1 MTFSPE
7 LQAAARHAQANQE
20 ALAKAVLANARALRM
35 SAPQREEAS
44 DAELLAHARARMSEL
59 LDHLARGARSDYVNL
74 VSQRYAAGKSS
85 EHLAQG
91 KADFGY
97 EDVLHDLKAQKLAL
111 VTWLGEQDIPSRQF
125 AQQVSELESLYA
137 DIQNAYAKTYQGL
150 IEEVVRVS
158 AENTAIRDL
167 NRTLERRNAELHVM
181 AEVSRAVSEAGSLAQ
196 FLEDSLSKVCELL
209 GAKSGG
215 IWRWDSKVQG
225 LQIQAQWR
233 MDALDIASIN
243 RSYQDRSEG
252 APVLTVFQD
261 GKAIAVEDAKV
272 DEGFAAFRR
281 FAEQLDFRGVIY
293 LPLVY
298 RGKSAGVLSLY
309 FQEARAFP
317 VEERNVLTSVGSQ
330 LAVAIQ
336 LAAYVADLETTQHQL
351 EEQVQ
356 ERTRE
361 LAREKAF
368 LDRIVTHVPAAVAL
382 VDRDMVYQWANPE
395 YSRMTG
401 VPLSQLVGHR
411 IFDALPGS
419 EAQLRQV
426 TETRSPLQATSFP
439 LQYRV
444 GEVERETYWDFTFVP
459 VHDEGVLV
467 LAVEVSERVESER
480 LQREK
485 IEQLKLT
492 DRMKDEF
499 LSILSHEL
507 RTPLNAVMGFGSILE
522 DELVGPLNDAQ
533 RSYLGRM
540 LGGAD
545 ALLKLINDLLDMSR
559 IQAGKFTLEP
569 EPFPIER
576 PLSEV
581 VETLRPLAEQRQH
594 RMSLASGGE
603 LPRVFAD
610 EQRVTQVL
618 TNLLSNAIKFT
629 PPGGQIR
636 VTARS
641 EGSMIHVGVED
652 SGIGISAADMAKLF
666 KPFSQLDMSDTRI
679 AGGTGLGLSISKAL
693 VEAHGG
699 RIGVHSEPGKGSC
712 FWFTLPIAKD

>member
-20 ALAKAVLANARALRM
+20 ELAKAVLATSRA
-35 SAPQREEAS
+35 P
-44 DAELLAHARARMSEL
+44 MSEL
-59 LDHLARGARSDYVNL
+59 LDHLARGARSDYVTL
-74 VSQRYAAGKSS
+74 VSQRYAAGPTSGQHDMS
-85 EHLAQG
+85 L
-91 KADFGY
+91 ADFGY
-97 EDVLHDLKAQKLAL
+97 DALLHDLNAQKLAL
-111 VTWLGEQDIPSRQF
+111 IAWLGEQDTPSRKF
-125 AQQVSELESLYA
+125 ARLISELERLYV
-137 DIQNAYAKTYQGL
+137 DIQSAYARTTQGW
-150 IEEVVRVS
+150 IAEVVRVS
-158 AENTAIRDL
+158 AENS
-167 NRTLERRNAELHVM
+167 ERRNAEFRFM
-181 AEVSRAVSEAGSLAQ
+181 AEVSRAVSEAGSLAL
-196 FLEDSLSKVCELL
+196 FLEGSLSKVCELL
-209 GAKSGG
+209 GAKSGA
-215 IWRWDSKVQG
+215 IWRWDSQVQG

-243 RSYQDRSEG
+243 RSYQGRSEG
-252 APVLTVFQD
+252 SPVLAVFHD

-272 DEGFAAFRR
+272 DEDFAAFRR
-281 FAEQLDFRGVIY
+281 FAEQLDFRGVMY

-317 VEERNVLTSVGSQ
+317 AEERNVLNSVGSQ

-336 LAAYVADLETTQHQL
+336 LATYVSDLETAQHQL

-361 LAREKAF
+361 LAKEKAF

-382 VDRDMVYQWANPE
+382 VNRDMVYQWANPE

-411 IFDALPGS
+411 LFDALPGS

-444 GEVERETYWDFTFVP
+444 GEVERKTYWDFTFVP
-459 VHDEGVLV
+459 VDDAGVLV
-467 LAVEVSERVESER
+467 LAVEVSERVERER

-522 DELVGPLNDAQ
+522 DELVGPLNDSQ
-533 RSYLGRM
+533 RNYLSRM

-559 IQAGKFTLEP
+559 IQAGKFTLAP
-569 EPFPIER
+569 EAFPIER
-576 PLSEV
+576 PLSDV

-594 RMSLASGGE
+594 HLSLATEGE
-603 LPRVFAD
+603 LPLVLGD
-610 EQRVTQVL
+610 EQRIMQVL
-618 TNLLSNAIKFT
+618 SNLLSNAIKFT

-641 EGSMIHVGVED
+641 EGAMMHVGIED
-652 SGIGISAADMAKLF
+652 NGIGISAADMGKLF
-666 KPFSQLDMSDTRI
+666 KPFSQLDMSNTRM

-699 RIGVHSEPGKGSC
+699 RIGVTSEPGEGSC